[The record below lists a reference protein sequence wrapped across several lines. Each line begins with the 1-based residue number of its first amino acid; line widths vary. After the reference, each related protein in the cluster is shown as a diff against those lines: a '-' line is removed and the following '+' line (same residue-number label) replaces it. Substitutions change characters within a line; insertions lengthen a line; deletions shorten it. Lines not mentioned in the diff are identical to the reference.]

1 MSSQS
6 SVNLLIE
13 CRPSRRLLLLYAC
26 LFGAGVLGILV
37 SDVPPVLWAICCAV
51 LVFWAAA
58 ILRRHIL
65 LLSPDSVVSIRCS
78 SGQWTIF
85 TRDGGSRPVR
95 LESAAFWVFDIIPLV
110 FECGNGKS
118 YTALLAPDGAQAE
131 PLRQMRAWIRHRM
144 PAA

>member
-13 CRPSRRLLLLYAC
+13 RRPSRRVLLLYAG
-26 LFGAGVLGILV
+26 LFGAGALGIVV
-37 SDVPPVLWAICCAV
+37 SDVSPVLRAVCCVA
-51 LVFWAAA
+51 LAFWAVAV
-58 ILRRHIL
+58 LRRHIL
-65 LLSPDSVVSIRCS
+65 LLSPDSLVNIRCS

-85 TRDGGSRPVR
+85 TRDGSNRPAR
-95 LESAAFWVFDIIPLV
+95 LESAAFWAFDIIPLV
-110 FECGNGKS
+110 FECGDGRR

-131 PLRQMRAWIRHRM
+131 PMRQLRAWIRHRM